1 MEQAYK
7 ANTKCCVG
15 SNSFLVV
22 PSSSS
27 ILGHT
32 FRLAIPDLLD
42 LVSRLAGIIHLTQD
56 EGRNQTVQ
64 SQVAGEDLDEDGTD
78 EERVAAAGGL
88 SAGVAGE
95 AHLLPRG
102 RHGRLGAY
110 CPCSGIG
117 GNADG
122 KAGGQRGE
130 TAAKAG
136 GEVSEAIVL
145 AVSREARSAFGFHH
159 FTIENYTY
167 TGDRSEA
174 RAQLVEGGGRVIS

>member
-7 ANTKCCVG
+7 AHTRCCVG
-15 SNSFLVV
+15 SNSF
-22 PSSSS
+22 PSSSP

-32 FRLAIPDLLD
+32 FRLAIPGLLD

-56 EGRNQTVQ
+56 EGRNQTVK

-88 SAGVAGE
+88 STSVAGE

-102 RHGRLGAY
+102 RHGRLGTDR
-110 CPCSGIG
+110 PCSGIG

-174 RAQLVEGGGRVIS
+174 RAIGGRWEVGGE

>member
-1 MEQAYK
+1 MWSEGWNRRTRPIVWVQL
-7 ANTKCCVG
+7 
-15 SNSFLVV
+15 F
-22 PSSSS
+22 PSST
-27 ILGHT
+27 ILLFYPLGHI

-88 SAGVAGE
+88 SASVAGE

-102 RHGRLGAY
+102 RHGRLGTD
-110 CPCSGIG
+110 CPRSRIG

-130 TAAKAG
+130 AGAKAG
-136 GEVSEAIVL
+136 GEVGKAIVL

-174 RAQLVEGGGRVIS
+174 HPRNW